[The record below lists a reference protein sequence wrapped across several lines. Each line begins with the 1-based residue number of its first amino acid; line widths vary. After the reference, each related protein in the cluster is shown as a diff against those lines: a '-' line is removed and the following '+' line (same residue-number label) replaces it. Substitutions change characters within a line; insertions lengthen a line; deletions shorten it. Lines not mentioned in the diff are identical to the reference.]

1 MSNSPIDSPAGAPPS
16 LPPSIS
22 VLDEPLLEF
31 GNGQQVVDPHAGLTL
46 FGPVDAAMPGQPTQI
61 AYGVA
66 GPQEGLAAFAQFSA
80 CLAQPIVSVTFGP
93 PQTAN
98 KDRLLWPPFPGFR
111 AAFACDWP
119 AAPVF
124 TRSIDRSALLVAARH
139 KDQHQRAYDVVN
151 MYLDALRIAAERD
164 SPPAVAI
171 CVVPDE
177 VYANCRPLSRVKG
190 GTGAA
195 TTKKQRIARR
205 ESADLFDAYAPDQ
218 YDYSVDFR
226 RQLKARAME
235 YNIPIQIV
243 RESTL
248 RLDEPERRERGLT
261 KLSDRAWNLATAIY
275 YKAVRQPWRIAGA
288 RPGVC
293 YVGIAFRRAEAD
305 GDPRSACCAA
315 QMFLQNG
322 DGVVFQGRYGPWYS
336 PADNSFHLDAGAAE
350 QLLHGVLNAYS
361 EQGGGPLA
369 EIFLHSRSQI
379 SVVEME
385 GYRRAAPADVALVGI
400 RVRPSTDPVRLYR
413 AGAWPVLRGTLW
425 VTGRRGANLWAS
437 GFKPAVLTYDGWEVP
452 KPLQLRIEHGDA
464 DIRQVALDILALTKL
479 NYNACKIGDAEP
491 VTVRFSDAVGEIL
504 IGNPTIPVRKSAFK
518 FYL

>member
-1 MSNSPIDSPAGAPPS
+1 MSIALAAPAASAPPPP
-16 LPPSIS
+16 LPSIS

-46 FGPVDAAMPGQPTQI
+46 FGPFDATRPGQPTQI
-61 AYGVA
+61 AYGVI
-66 GPQEGLAAFAQFSA
+66 GPPEGLTAFAQFSA
-80 CLAQPIVSVTFGP
+80 CLAQPIVSVAFGP
-93 PQTAN
+93 PGATN

-111 AAFACDWP
+111 AAFSCDWP
-119 AAPVF
+119 SAAVF
-124 TRSIDRSALLVAARH
+124 ARELNRSALLAAARH
-139 KDQHQRAYDVVN
+139 KDQHQRAYEVVN
-151 MYLDALRIAAERD
+151 MYLDAVRVAADRD
-164 SPPAVAI
+164 DAPAVII

-177 VYANCRPLSRVKG
+177 VYVNCRPLSRVKD

-226 RQLKARAME
+226 RQLKARAMQ
-235 YNIPIQIV
+235 YNIPIQVV

-248 RLDEPERRERGLT
+248 RLVEPARAERGLT
-261 KLSDRAWNLATAIY
+261 KLSDRAWNLATAFY
-275 YKAVRQPWRIAGA
+275 YKAGRRPWRIAGA

-293 YVGIAFRRAEAD
+293 YVGLAFRQAEGD
-305 GDPRSACCAA
+305 GDPRYACCAA

-322 DGVVFQGRYGPWYS
+322 DGVVFQGKYGPWYS
-336 PADNSFHLDAGAAE
+336 PDDGSFHLDAGAAE
-350 QLLHGVLNAYS
+350 QLLKGVLDAYA
-361 EQGGGPLA
+361 EQGGGPLT
-369 EIFLHSRSQI
+369 EIFLHSRSHISQI
-379 SVVEME
+379 EME
-385 GYRRAAPADVALVGI
+385 GYRRAAPHGVALVGI
-400 RVRPSTDPVRLYR
+400 RVRRSSDPVRLYR

-452 KPLQLRIEHGDA
+452 KPLQIKIEHGDA
-464 DIRQVALDILALTKL
+464 DIRQVARDILALTKL

-491 VTVRFSDAVGEIL
+491 VTVGFSDAVGEIL
-504 IGNPTIPVRKSAFK
+504 IGNPTVTVRKNAFK
-518 FYL
+518 FYI